1 MTSLASKFLLKNVQ
15 YLHQARLKT
24 LSVIQVVHR
33 SSKASLAAEI
43 EEENLS
49 KRPDI
54 GQAESLLD
62 IGTRDIFSE
71 EHDIFREHVRRFFTN
86 EILPN
91 QERWERQKHVDRN
104 LWRQMGSA
112 GLLGVNIP
120 DKKGGIGGDFK
131 AAMIVTEEQGY
142 ANGAGSCFPMHSDIV
157 MPYISEYGT
166 QEQIDKF
173 IPAMT
178 AGEKIGALAMTEP
191 GAGSDLQGIKTYA
204 KKDGDDWIL
213 NGSKVFI
220 TNGYLAGVTIVVAI
234 TDLDTKKKAHGI
246 SLFLVEDGMP
256 GFNKGKILEK
266 IGQKSTDT
274 AELFFDDVRLPASAL
289 LGGEAFVNKGFY
301 QLMNQLPRERLLVA
315 VAAQSHAEYAFEIT
329 RDYIR
334 KRKAFGNSLSKLQTI
349 QHKMAEL
356 KTEICISRSF
366 VDKCIE
372 LQTEG
377 ILDSTMGS
385 MSKYW
390 STDLVCKVANECL
403 QLHGGWGYMWEY
415 PIARAF
421 ADSRVLPIYAGSNE
435 IMKELIARD
444 IIAE

>member
-1 MTSLASKFLLKNVQ
+1 MA
-15 YLHQARLKT
+15 ARIPRL
-24 LSVIQVVHR
+24 IFRGQN
-33 SSKASLAAEI
+33 
-43 EEENLS
+43 NLS
-49 KRPDI
+49 RSLNFNSVGTCLRSTKAGADIQDETEEKRRPHI
-54 GQAESLLD
+54 AQASSLMD
-62 IGTRDIFSE
+62 IGTRDIYTE
-71 EHDIFREHVRRFFTN
+71 EHDIFRESVRRFYRD
-86 EILPN
+86 EITPN
-91 QERWERQKHVDRN
+91 QDKWEKQKHVGKEI
-104 LWRQMGSA
+104 WEKMGAA
-112 GLLGVNIP
+112 GMLGINIP
-120 DKKGGIGGDFK
+120 AEHGGIGGEFK
-131 AAMIVTEEQGY
+131 DSVIVIEEQGY
-142 ANGAGSCFPMHSDIV
+142 ANCAGSCWGMHSDIA

-166 QEQIDKF
+166 QEQIEKF
-173 IPAMT
+173 IPEMT
-178 AGEKIGALAMTEP
+178 AGKVIGALAMTEP
-191 GAGSDLQGIKTYA
+191 SAGSDLQGIKTYA

-301 QLMNQLPRERLLVA
+301 QLMKQLPRERLLVA